1 MKEQKPTHPLRRYRL
16 QLISERKDRPVF
28 SFSMPIWVTALLAL
42 FTTALTVLLV
52 IVVMTRTPL
61 RQYLPGYLD
70 VSKRAEVMESAMRL
84 DSLERENELRTLYM
98 AQMVEVLKGRSL
110 SDSLPS
116 YDSAVVRLQDT
127 LMAKSER
134 EQNFVQRYV
143 QRERFGIDALDVKV
157 QPQSMTWIVPV
168 KAEVIVPEDSLQAR
182 DVTVTNLRLSHE
194 MSVLSPLEGTIIN
207 QQYIVGQGW
216 ELTLMA
222 ANDYVVVFSR
232 LTLVLGDVG
241 RQVRAG
247 AAIAHAGG
255 QSSPQERWMSLR
267 IWHKGKPVDAAEV
280 MGWGQ

>member
-42 FTTALTVLLV
+42 FATALTVLLV

-70 VSKRAEVMESAMRL
+70 VSKRAELMESAMRL
-84 DSLERENELRTLYM
+84 DSLERENELRVLYM
-98 AQMVEVLKGRSL
+98 AQMIETLKGHSL
-110 SDSLPS
+110 SDSLPT
-116 YDSAVVRLQDT
+116 YDSAVTLLQDT

-134 EQNFVQRYV
+134 EEDFVQRYV

-157 QPQSMTWIVPV
+157 QPQSMSWIVPV

-182 DVTVTNLRLSHE
+182 DVTVTDLRLSRE
-194 MSVLSPLEGTIIN
+194 MSVLAPLEGTIIN
-207 QQYIVGQGW
+207 QQYLVGQGW

-222 ANDYVVVFSR
+222 ANDYVVVLSR

-255 QSSPQERWMSLR
+255 QPSPNDRWMSIR

-280 MGWGQ
+280 MGWGK